1 MRMNARIKE
10 FYLRRQSD
18 RDSALRIF
26 YTGASMFP
34 TLRTGDVLYVRPLN
48 GQAIRCG
55 DVAVFVPD
63 EASPLVVHR
72 IVSRTEAGF
81 ASMGDDNES
90 PDSQLLLQRDIIGLV
105 FLAENRGKSR
115 RIHGGVVGR
124 FQGFLRR
131 LRSATERNLSDALRP
146 AYRFLTRSG
155 MLQGLGRAILQTKVV
170 LFNRQSGDR
179 ELRLMWNGRMIGRRS
194 GAGPWIIKRPFRPL
208 VDEKTLPTLNEP
220 ERVP

>member
-1 MRMNARIKE
+1 MRMNSRIKE

-18 RDSALRIF
+18 RDLALRIF

-48 GQAIRCG
+48 RQAIRCG

-63 EASPLVVHR
+63 ADSPLVVHR

-81 ASMGDDNES
+81 VSMGDNNES
-90 PDSQLLLQRDIIGLV
+90 PDSQLLRKRDVIGRV
-105 FLAENRGKSR
+105 FLAENRGKFR

-124 FQGFLRR
+124 LAGFLRR
-131 LRSATERNLSDALRP
+131 LRSATERTLSDSFRP
-146 AYRFLTRSG
+146 VYRFLTRSRV
-155 MLQGLGRAILQTKVV
+155 LHEFGRVMLQTKVV
-170 LFNRQSGDR
+170 SFNRQSGDR
-179 ELRLMWNGRMIGRRS
+179 ELKLMWNGRMIGRLS
-194 GAGPWIIKRPFRPL
+194 GTGPWIIKRPFRLL